1 MVYCSK
7 CGTPNAEGARYCNN
21 CAASLALSDTAA
33 PWSSLQQPGPSQQ
46 QSQAPAP
53 IPPQLQPGQKAT
65 LLDYLSHYQGLQYHW
80 VRRFVAL
87 LFDGIFVLLPVYVTL
102 ALLSWM
108 FGGFLGFLGIGGI
121 VLFLYSAFFEY
132 SMGGTIGKLIMGL
145 RVVSTKGKL
154 ELTDTLVRNI
164 TKIYSLLLLIEFIVT
179 LVVETTDAHQ
189 RYLDKLAKTT
199 VIEKR

>member
-7 CGTPNAEGARYCNN
+7 CGTPNPEGARYCNS
-21 CAASLALSDTAA
+21 CAAALALAEAA
-33 PWSSLQQPGPSQQ
+33 TTWSNLQQPGVSQQ
-46 QSQAPAP
+46 PGQEPAQL
-53 IPPQLQPGQKAT
+53 PPQLQPGQKAS

-87 LFDGIFVLLPVYVTL
+87 LFDAIFVLLPVYVVL
-102 ALLSWM
+102 ALMSWM
-108 FGGFLGFLGIGGI
+108 LGGFLGFMGIGGI

-132 SMGGTIGKLIMGL
+132 SWGGTIGKLIMGL

-154 ELTDTLVRNI
+154 ELMDTLVRNI
-164 TKIYSLLLLIEFIVT
+164 TKVYSLLLLIEFIVT